1 MLITERKLS
10 ISVKSKV
17 CFNVELSVFDFENVF
32 YYLISICFGW
42 SEVWVSLF
50 ATQRPSQRLT
60 QCHQLRR
67 DVISRAGIRIQEY
80 KVVTTTTAT
89 AAKQQ

>member
-1 MLITERKLS
+1 MFQCKTFGIFS
-10 ISVKSKV
+10 
-17 CFNVELSVFDFENVF
+17 FENMF
-32 YYLISICFGW
+32 YDLISICFCW
-42 SEVWVSLF
+42 SEVLASLF

-89 AAKQQ
+89 AAQQQ